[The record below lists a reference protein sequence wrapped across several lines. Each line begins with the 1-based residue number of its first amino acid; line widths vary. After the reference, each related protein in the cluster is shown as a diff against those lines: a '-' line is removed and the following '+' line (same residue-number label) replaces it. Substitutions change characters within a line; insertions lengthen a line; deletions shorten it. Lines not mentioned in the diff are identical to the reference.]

1 MSSTK
6 KSSSGSSQKPG
17 VDDKE
22 VKHESSKAANSALEA
37 QKKAK
42 KLKDSAA
49 GASDP
54 EERQKLMEQAM
65 DAQIEA
71 ESFGKTAKYMRSGT
85 FQGMAV
91 GTGLGVAPGAS
102 LGALTGTLVGG
113 VSSTILG
120 GLGAGVGSAAGFMH
134 GPFVNLGEMAGK
146 GIKKATGINSW
157 GWKAS
162 PEQKKVL
169 EKMVGQVNEQEMP
182 SEEELE
188 QLGSDA
194 KGESWGDSAIKL
206 GSWMMGGGE
215 GKGQEIAASAAKEGM
230 GQISKVTGTNK
241 DESEG
246 KKDASQKNSTQQGGD
261 GKKKPRKLEER
272 KKGQDQAQDQDAK
285 PPLKSPAKLEKR
297 SNDSTKESGDKS
309 QDQDLSSKNQ
319 QLQADLDNEKKENQ
333 ALREKVSELEQKLKE
348 PSG

>member
-1 MSSTK
+1 MSPA
-6 KSSSGSSQKPG
+6 KSSNSKPSQKPG
-17 VDDKE
+17 VDEKE

-42 KLKDSAA
+42 RLKDSAA
-49 GASDP
+49 GAGDP
-54 EERQKLMEQAM
+54 DERQKLMEQAM

-120 GLGAGVGSAAGFMH
+120 GLGAGIGSAAGFMH

-169 EKMVGQVNEQEMP
+169 EKMVGQVNEQDMP

-188 QLGSDA
+188 QLGGDA
-194 KGESWGDSAIKL
+194 KGESWGDSAIRL

-230 GQISKVTGTNK
+230 GQVSKVTGSSK
-241 DESEG
+241 DDSVEQ
-246 KKDASQKNSTQQGGD
+246 KDASKKTSTSQGG
-261 GKKKPRKLEER
+261 GGQKKPRKLER
-272 KKGQDQAQDQDAK
+272 KQSQDQAHKQDAK
-285 PPLKSPAKLEKR
+285 PARKSAPKLEKR
-297 SNDSTKESGDKS
+297 SNGSSKESNDKS
-309 QDQDLSSKNQ
+309 KDQDMSSKNR
-319 QLQADLDNEKKENQ
+319 QLQSDLDNERKENQ
-333 ALREKVSELEQKLKE
+333 ALREKVTNLEQKLKE
-348 PSG
+348 KS